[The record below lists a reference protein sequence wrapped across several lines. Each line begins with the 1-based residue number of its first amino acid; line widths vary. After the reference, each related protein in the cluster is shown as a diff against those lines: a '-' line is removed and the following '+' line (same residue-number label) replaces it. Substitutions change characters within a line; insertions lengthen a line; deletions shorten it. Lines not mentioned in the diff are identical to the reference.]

1 MHFDRKSNQA
11 EKNLNHKLNNVEHK
25 LANMQIASDFL
36 SVLKL
41 RDHSKWRAKKNEH
54 GEGIIL
60 IRTCVLKVIN
70 IERKKLTHHEITD
83 RIAEQT
89 ALVIIQMSK
98 ESKLR
103 IHPNLRRPRFSFSDS
118 FKFTNKCF
126 VRLTFHNSHER

>member
-1 MHFDRKSNQA
+1 
-11 EKNLNHKLNNVEHK
+11 
-25 LANMQIASDFL
+25 MQIASDFL

-118 FKFTNKCF
+118 SKFTNKCF